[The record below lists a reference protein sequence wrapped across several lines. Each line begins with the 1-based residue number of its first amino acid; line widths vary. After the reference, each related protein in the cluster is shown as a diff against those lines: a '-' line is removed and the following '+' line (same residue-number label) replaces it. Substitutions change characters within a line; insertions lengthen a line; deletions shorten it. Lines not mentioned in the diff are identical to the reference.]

1 MASPEDAGLVP
12 NLAKPH
18 CGRPKYARVIS
29 WELSRDV
36 DEDPAEK
43 RKKRRSY
50 ERKMRKEKRIVEHRR
65 EQKPE
70 PSEEELDSSSSASEA
85 DSEEELAAVNDGE
98 NVTDVKKEVPNMG
111 KKAKNRHSKE
121 TFELG
126 ISELSAIDL
135 LDKSEIVGSNKP
147 IEEFVVQNRPVPSL
161 VDLCLRVDWKVHDSE
176 CEIKISDIA
185 PGLRDLVRTK
195 QQMCRIN
202 AKHLKCYHRILAARE
217 KYYEDYIRTDSSMG
231 DDKNAPKILERS
243 VSSVFHMAISRSGYR
258 SVETLAR
265 TFMEEGGYRFNE
277 GVLGGT

>member
-1 MASPEDAGLVP
+1 M
-12 NLAKPH
+12 
-18 CGRPKYARVIS
+18 
-29 WELSRDV
+29 
-36 DEDPAEK
+36 
-43 RKKRRSY
+43 
-50 ERKMRKEKRIVEHRR
+50 
-65 EQKPE
+65 
-70 PSEEELDSSSSASEA
+70 
-85 DSEEELAAVNDGE
+85 
-98 NVTDVKKEVPNMG
+98 
-111 KKAKNRHSKE
+111 
-121 TFELG
+121 G

-135 LDKSEIVGSNKP
+135 LDQSEIVGSNKP

-217 KYYEDYIRTDSSMG
+217 KYYEDYIRTDPSMG

-277 GVLGGT
+277 GVLDGT